1 MQKALPRKKVV
12 ERVWF
17 SKDVKEDIL
26 RKSDGVCAHCGCPVA
41 IGDNFTV
48 EHVVPI
54 SKGGTNDLVNIVAL
68 CQTCN
73 TTKGDCVWH
82 PYEYLTYLHDENKK
96 ELGEYIDKY
105 FHDKRWFTRNNFCQ
119 VDFKKID
126 AILDVPVLK
135 QRLLEIDRE
144 IIEYLLGMSNN
155 AFTLSELEVWMKR
168 ATKKYNDNYGWW
180 K

>member
-26 RKSDGVCAHCGCPVA
+26 CKSDGVCAHCGCPVA

-73 TTKGDCVWH
+73 TTKGDCV
-82 PYEYLTYLHDENKK
+82 
-96 ELGEYIDKY
+96 
-105 FHDKRWFTRNNFCQ
+105 
-119 VDFKKID
+119 
-126 AILDVPVLK
+126 
-135 QRLLEIDRE
+135 
-144 IIEYLLGMSNN
+144 
-155 AFTLSELEVWMKR
+155 
-168 ATKKYNDNYGWW
+168 
-180 K
+180 

>member
-1 MQKALPRKKVV
+1 MRLQKALPRKKVV

-26 RKSDGVCAHCGCPVA
+26 RKSDGVCVHCGCPVA

-105 FHDKRWFTRNNFCQ
+105 FHDKRWFTRNNF
-119 VDFKKID
+119 VK
-126 AILDVPVLK
+126 
-135 QRLLEIDRE
+135 
-144 IIEYLLGMSNN
+144 
-155 AFTLSELEVWMKR
+155 
-168 ATKKYNDNYGWW
+168 
-180 K
+180 